1 MNCEKSRQWFV
12 DYLGEELGKQ
22 EAAELKQHLRA
33 CPDCRK
39 EMMQLAE
46 ARSALRYAW
55 PDEELPQPLTFHFP
69 EPSSNRRNNVLP
81 WFGLPRAVFVS
92 FSAAACFLLCLVG
105 LTIFRTQIEI
115 KQGTFRISFGRD
127 LASDSSGPRPVALQ
141 SASGLS
147 QGETQAM
154 IEKAVQQLEATQ
166 NARFEQALLA
176 VKSEVDETRK
186 ADLVRIAKQ
195 MTFLENAQS
204 IVYKETALNNSH
216 LDTLA
221 REFYSKTSRQQ

>member
-1 MNCEKSRQWFV
+1 MNCEKSREWFV
-12 DYLGEELGKQ
+12 DYLGDELGKH

-55 PDEELPQPLTFHFP
+55 PDEELPQRLTFDFP
-69 EPSSNRRNNVLP
+69 EPSNRRDKALS
-81 WFGLPRAVFVS
+81 WFGLPRAVLVS

-115 KQGTFRISFGRD
+115 KQGTFRISFGKD
-127 LASDSSGPRPVALQ
+127 LAADSSEQRHVSIQNPGGQ
-141 SASGLS
+141 S

-154 IEKAVQQLEATQ
+154 IEKALQQQEATQ
-166 NARFEQALLA
+166 NARLQQALMA

-195 MTFLENAQS
+195 MTFLESAQS
-204 IVYKETALNNSH
+204 VVWQETALNNSH

-221 REFYSKTSRQQ
+221 RDFYSKTSRQQ